1 MFEWKHHFPCAAEHL
16 RIDSGCFFPLL
27 NVKFVVLS
35 MLLRCWW
42 NSSTCS
48 VSTSED
54 HWHIPIPESSFCIQS
69 LQGDSVL
76 QFPSQSLR
84 ITLLSL
90 VLDGNGL
97 KMSLIVNPIL
107 SFNHLFY
114 TNFIFAVDVA
124 KSVGIF
130 LKRLT
135 TSNSMSSSGRMLCLL
150 INSMKLDGFLITGEV
165 FWKSI
170 KTEDAHSKRELMW
183 VEVHMQTHKGS
194 TISAKR
200 YVKLTK

>member
-1 MFEWKHHFPCAAEHL
+1 MWSLLSFQCCSDVGETHQLAPSQPRRIIVIYLFQNRAFAYKASKGILFYSFQHH
-16 RIDSGCFFPLL
+16 
-27 NVKFVVLS
+27 
-35 MLLRCWW
+35 
-42 NSSTCS
+42 
-48 VSTSED
+48 VS
-54 HWHIPIPESSFCIQS
+54 HHHA
-69 LQGDSVL
+69 
-76 QFPSQSLR
+76 QSLR

-150 INSMKLDGFLITGEV
+150 INSMKLDEFLITGEV